1 MRVNKKKA
9 GKIPTE
15 ISKLIKVQLDHRTLI
30 TITSMKSFQMWK
42 DRFPDAKVI
51 SPA

>member
-9 GKIPTE
+9 SKVPTE

-30 TITSMKSFQMWK
+30 TITNMKAFQIWK
-42 DRFPDAKVI
+42 EKFPDAKIV
-51 SPA
+51 SPV

>member
-42 DRFPDAKVI
+42 DKFPDAKVV